1 MSPCPSLPPRKEKE
15 MTRKEE
21 ESGAYR
27 RRAVGRSWRFSAQCS
42 LDIRKGRHLW
52 PLSSES
58 SVSTT
63 NDQHHP
69 FQQQNMMTIVYIT
82 RVHSLQ
88 TPSSSS
94 QIVESDAVDDDDEE
108 FLDRMVKLFADEV
121 LIGGGTPSATECG
134 DWRTVT

>member
-1 MSPCPSLPPRKEKE
+1 
-15 MTRKEE
+15 
-21 ESGAYR
+21 
-27 RRAVGRSWRFSAQCS
+27 
-42 LDIRKGRHLW
+42 
-52 PLSSES
+52 
-58 SVSTT
+58 
-63 NDQHHP
+63 
-69 FQQQNMMTIVYIT
+69 MMTIVYIT

-121 LIGGGTPSATECG
+121 LIEGGTPSATECDG